1 MNLKEY
7 KKIGILGGGQLGM
20 FLCHSAKK
28 FQKEIIIYSE
38 SHEFSAKKFANK
50 YFIGKYLDF
59 ERINNFLKCVDIVT
73 VETENIPLK
82 TLKYIEKKKKLLPD
96 SSIIEIAQNRKKEKA
111 FLNSLQGIRTT
122 NYKPIQSYS
131 DLLYSLNYFNGE
143 LIIKSCEQGYDGK
156 NQYYINNTNHH
167 DFIDFSFKHYIAEE
181 IVRFKKEI
189 SVIVFR
195 DKYGKIMNY
204 PPVENDHKE
213 NILSETIF
221 PARIS
226 DKISERA
233 INYAKKIISSLNMN
247 GLLAVEM
254 FLTQNNNLVINEIA
268 PRPHNSGHWTM
279 DGCDINQFDNLLLS
293 ICGYKISK
301 PKTVIKRCKMINIIG
316 EEYNNKKR
324 FKDYKFYDYYKKK
337 VLPKRKMGHLLKIIN

>member
-1 MNLKEY
+1 MNLEEY

-20 FLCHSAKK
+20 FLCQSAKK
-28 FQKEIIIYSE
+28 IQKEIIIYSE
-38 SHEFSAKKFANK
+38 SQEFSAKNFANK
-50 YFIGKYLDF
+50 YFVGKYLDF
-59 ERINNFLKCVDIVT
+59 ERINNFLNCVDIVT

-96 SSIIEIAQNRKKEKA
+96 SSVIEKAQNRKNEKE
-111 FLNSLQGIRTT
+111 FINSLKGIRTT
-122 NYKPIQSYS
+122 NYKLIQSYP
-131 DLLYSLNYFNGE
+131 DLLSSLNYFNGE
-143 LIIKSCEQGYDGK
+143 LILKSCEQGYDGK
-156 NQYYINNTNHH
+156 NQYYINNINHH
-167 DFIDFSFKHYIAEE
+167 DFIDFSFKDYIAEE

-189 SVIVFR
+189 SVIVFM
-195 DKYGKIMNY
+195 DIYGNIMNY
-204 PPVENDHKE
+204 PPVENNHKQ

-226 DKISERA
+226 EKVSEEA
-233 INYAKKIISSLNMN
+233 INYAKKIISSLNMI

-254 FLTQNNNLVINEIA
+254 FVTQNNKLVINEIA

-293 ICGYKISK
+293 ICGDKISK
-301 PKTVIKRCKMINIIG
+301 PKTVIKQCKMINIIG
-316 EEYNNKKR
+316 EDYNNKNR

-337 VLPKRKMGHLLKIIN
+337 VLPKRKMGHLLKIFS